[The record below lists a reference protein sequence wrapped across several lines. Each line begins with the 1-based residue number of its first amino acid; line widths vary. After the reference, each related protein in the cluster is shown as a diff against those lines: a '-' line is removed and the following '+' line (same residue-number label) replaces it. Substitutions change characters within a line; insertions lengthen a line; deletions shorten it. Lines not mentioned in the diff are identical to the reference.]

1 MRIMLDGVSKGRRGQ
16 ALPEMTL
23 SFETGHARFI
33 RAETEQRPTVL
44 GLIASGRMKPD
55 TGRVTIDAEAD
66 AAQLRRRIALVDAP
80 EVSDPHPGVTVAAV
94 VGEELMFAGLTATPL
109 HARRWLRN
117 LGFSD
122 LAGIPIGTVDPAAR
136 VRILCELA
144 VLREGVEGLVL
155 VSPDRH
161 GGRPDGWWRISA
173 EFAERGFA
181 VLVIVGGAAAAVI
194 AGMPETLGADHL
206 SDATADLT
214 DSTSGLLS
222 SPPLSYPAPAH
233 SRNST
238 GAAATSRGEDREEDD
253 QDDEAQDDG
262 DQHPE
267 ATR

>member
-1 MRIMLDGVSKGRRGQ
+1 MRVTLDGISKGRRGQ
-16 ALPEMTL
+16 ALPAMTL
-23 SFETGHARFI
+23 SFETGHARFV

-55 TGRVTIDAEAD
+55 TGRVTIDTETD

-94 VGEELMFAGLTATPL
+94 VGEELMFAGLAATPL
-109 HARRWLRN
+109 HARRWLRG

-122 LAGIPIGTVDPAAR
+122 IASIPIGMVDPAAR

-206 SDATADLT
+206 SDAT
-214 DSTSGLLS
+214 SEPVSPGPLLS
-222 SPPLSYPAPAH
+222 VDAPAD
-233 SRNST
+233 SRDPGGAPATRRGPSRSENSRS
-238 GAAATSRGEDREEDD
+238 GNARSERGEDPNDEE
-253 QDDEAQDDG
+253 EA
-262 DQHPE
+262 
-267 ATR
+267 R